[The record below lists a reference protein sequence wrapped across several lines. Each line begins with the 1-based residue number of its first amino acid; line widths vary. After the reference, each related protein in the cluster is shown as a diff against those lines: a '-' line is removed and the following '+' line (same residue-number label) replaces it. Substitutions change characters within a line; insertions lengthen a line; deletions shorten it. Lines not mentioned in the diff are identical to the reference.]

1 MRPGYD
7 EAPLNPLP
15 GVVWLLLLPLVAME
29 VAVGLGAAGLAGGM
43 AGEGWRNDALQ
54 RFALPPQLLE
64 AMIDQGQYPPDALW
78 RFVTYIYVHG
88 SFTHAIFVAVF
99 LLALGKMVAEVY
111 KAWAVMV
118 IFFGAGIFGAVVYS
132 AVPGIAYPLFGG
144 YPAVYGLIGTFTFM
158 LWARLGA
165 ENANRARA
173 FTLIGFLLGIQ
184 LLFGML
190 FGGTPDWIADIAGFG
205 FGFGASF
212 VVGPGGPA
220 HLLARIRQR

>member
-29 VAVGLGAAGLAGGM
+29 AVIGLGKAGLAGGGM
-43 AGEGWRNDALQ
+43 GEAWRNDALQ

-64 AMIDQGQYPPDALW
+64 AMVDRGQYPLEGLW

-111 KAWAVMV
+111 KAWSVIV
-118 IFFGAGIFGAVVYS
+118 IFFGAGLFGGIVYS
-132 AVPGIAYPLFGG
+132 LVPGISYPLFGG

-165 ENANRARA
+165 ENANRFRA

-184 LLFGML
+184 LIFGVL
-190 FGGTPDWIADIAGFG
+190 FGGTPDWIADLAGFG

-220 HLLARIRQR
+220 YLLARIRQR